1 MACTIV
7 PIAVKRAMSPSRTAV
22 ATDAKR
28 IQLKMDADPR
38 LAAAAGGAARCLGD
52 AAGLEDA
59 SLPQLQSAI
68 VAACR
73 EEFRHLDAA
82 HPHLEVTLILFA
94 DRIEVALAHEGES
107 SPATGLDAVVG
118 FAGQLGD
125 NSGGARALDGVDR
138 VQFEMH
144 DGCAIMRLTK
154 FLHSPAP
161 AG

>member
-1 MACTIV
+1 
-7 PIAVKRAMSPSRTAV
+7 MSPSRTAV

-28 IQLKMDADPR
+28 IQLKMEADPR

-59 SLPQLQSAI
+59 SLSQLRAAI

-82 HPHLEVTLILFA
+82 HPHLEVTLTRFA
-94 DRIEVALAHEGES
+94 DRIEVALEHEEER
-107 SPATGLDAVVG
+107 SPAMGLDAVVG
-118 FAGQLGD
+118 FAAQLGG
-125 NSGGARALDGVDR
+125 NSGGTRALDGVDR
-138 VQFEMH
+138 VQFETH
-144 DGCAIMRLTK
+144 GGCAITRLTK

>member
-1 MACTIV
+1 
-7 PIAVKRAMSPSRTAV
+7 MSPSPTAV

-28 IQLKMDADPR
+28 MQLKMDADPR

-52 AAGLEDA
+52 AAGLKDA
-59 SLPQLQSAI
+59 SLSQLQLAI

-82 HPHLEVTLILFA
+82 HPHLEVTLTRFA
-94 DRIEVALAHEGES
+94 DRIEVALAHEEER
-107 SPATGLDAVVG
+107 SPALGLDAVVG
-118 FAGQLGD
+118 FAAQLGD
-125 NSGGARALDGVDR
+125 NSGGTRALDGVDR
-138 VQFEMH
+138 VQFETH
-144 DGCAIMRLTK
+144 GGCAIMRLTK